1 MGGIQLA
8 DDIFQLI
15 RTVELFTNE
24 SIIRWTK
31 AFKYNI
37 GISPILVL
45 SELNQKGPQKQSELA
60 NQLGYT
66 PGAMTNIAN
75 RLIKDDY
82 AARIYDE
89 ADRRIIRLSITEAG
103 KEILGE
109 AQQKGQELR
118 KELFSVLTEEER
130 NQFLIIHEKLLKNF
144 EK

>member
-1 MGGIQLA
+1 MVELE
-8 DDIFQLI
+8 DDIFKLI

-31 AFKYNI
+31 AFKFNI

-45 SELNQKGPQKQSELA
+45 SELNQKGALKQSELA

-75 RLIKDDY
+75 RLIRDGY
-82 AARIYDE
+82 ADRIYDE
-89 ADRRIIRLSITEAG
+89 ADRRIIRLSITNVG

-109 AQQKGQELR
+109 AQQKGKELR

-130 NQFLIIHEKLLKNF
+130 KQFLIIHEKLLKNF